1 MDGPNEPLRRCTAG
15 PRHDYD
21 FNLDGLAHYGLLPD
35 FLQDLKN
42 LGLTA
47 EDLAPLFHSA
57 EEYVNLWERCLR
69 GAHEN
74 RFHVQSDRPS

>member
-42 LGLTA
+42 LGPTA
-47 EDLAPLFHSA
+47 EDLAPLFRSA
-57 EEYVNLWERCLR
+57 GDYVDLWERCLR
-69 GAHEN
+69 GAH
-74 RFHVQSDRPS
+74 